1 MRTEGIAQSFHLRKG
16 LLSCFFSENRQEK
29 NSDSSKHTALK
40 YKKEEG
46 VCPRT
51 RAQVRLS
58 VLRGTSVR
66 AWAYRRPRS
75 LKEWLGFVCLLLKFL
90 RSSLCRSRWCGE
102 GRAYWRCRRKW

>member
-46 VCPRT
+46 VC
-51 RAQVRLS
+51 L
-58 VLRGTSVR
+58 
-66 AWAYRRPRS
+66 RPRAEVRVS
-75 LKEWLGFVCLLLKFL
+75 TGGDT
-90 RSSLCRSRWCGE
+90 SGH
-102 GRAYWRCRRKW
+102 GRERPGVKPSDASPGLAC